1 LDGRKIQ
8 VFDSNG
14 EFRKSILLEV
24 SIQNFSV
31 TSEGHILARINPS
44 MERKKAIVRMDKE
57 GKILSYVAEF
67 SDVKPAIRTGG
78 TKGSHILF
86 TTFHDYSP
94 RPCFSSVNG
103 QSFSYGFPLKYELL
117 IVDNMGNLMLK
128 IQKEEKP
135 QSISQREKRK
145 IIDELIES
153 ISNRG
158 RMWPEGVLEEACQFP
173 SYRPFFDRIL
183 NDDKG
188 RIYVRKVTSV
198 LNRTGKI
205 EFDIFNKSGYYLY
218 KTTMPFSPEIIK
230 NGYLYDQHTSEET
243 GEVRIRRYK
252 VKNWNQLKERI

>member
-103 QSFSYGFPLKYELL
+103 
-117 IVDNMGNLMLK
+117 
-128 IQKEEKP
+128 
-135 QSISQREKRK
+135 
-145 IIDELIES
+145 
-153 ISNRG
+153 
-158 RMWPEGVLEEACQFP
+158 
-173 SYRPFFDRIL
+173 
-183 NDDKG
+183 
-188 RIYVRKVTSV
+188 
-198 LNRTGKI
+198 
-205 EFDIFNKSGYYLY
+205 
-218 KTTMPFSPEIIK
+218 
-230 NGYLYDQHTSEET
+230 
-243 GEVRIRRYK
+243 
-252 VKNWNQLKERI
+252 